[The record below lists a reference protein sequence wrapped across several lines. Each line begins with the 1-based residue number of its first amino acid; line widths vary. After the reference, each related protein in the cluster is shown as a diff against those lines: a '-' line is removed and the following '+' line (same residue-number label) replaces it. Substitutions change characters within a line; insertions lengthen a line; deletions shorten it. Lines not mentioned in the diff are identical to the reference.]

1 MNHIIMFKNTNKIH
15 YIMYI
20 YNHIYIYT
28 HYSIYIYIYMLWHL
42 KLQGNPKV
50 TSQHS
55 DDGVGMSRG
64 DVAGGS
70 LQLQPG
76 EICQ

>member
-28 HYSIYIYIYMLWHL
+28 LFNIYIYIYVMASQIARQS
-42 KLQGNPKV
+42 KGNFPAF
-50 TSQHS
+50 
-55 DDGVGMSRG
+55 R
-64 DVAGGS
+64 
-70 LQLQPG
+70 
-76 EICQ
+76 